1 MAINKYPDGSSY
13 AAETPTKQ
21 FIFRLNTYEDLW
33 HLNQIV
39 DAQNSLGVKPEV
51 LIPWLIDGQA
61 DKRFASNQSN
71 GLKLVCKFLNS
82 MKVNFKIF
90 HPHNAEVVEAL
101 IDNVEI
107 IGNSEFIQKVLFKL
121 SGKSNGEPVKDNLL
135 ILLPDGGAYK
145 WGVKLADSIDW
156 KGDVLAAAKSRKFE
170 GGKSVLTQ
178 QLPNYNFEGKDII
191 IIDDICIGG
200 GTFTGLSSL
209 LRERNAG
216 KLYLAVSHMTVQNF
230 KNNTLFQSFDKV
242 FTTNSKYDCYYI
254 PKGEAGGVKP
264 DNLEIIKMFN

>member
-21 FIFRLNTYEDLW
+21 FTFRLNTYEDLW

-61 DKRFASNQSN
+61 DRRFESNQSS

-82 MKVNFKIF
+82 MKAKFTIF
-90 HPHNAEVVEAL
+90 HPHNAEVVFAL
-101 IDNVEI
+101 MDNVEI
-107 IGNSEFIQKVLFKL
+107 VDNGSFIKTTLGRLVIDANNLFL
-121 SGKSNGEPVKDNLL
+121 PNLV

-145 WGVKLADSIDW
+145 WGVKLTDSIDW
-156 KGDVLAAAKSRKFE
+156 KGDVLAAAKNRKFD

-178 QLPNYNFEGKDII
+178 QLPDYNFEGKDVFIM
-191 IIDDICIGG
+191 DDLCIGG
-200 GTFTGLSSL
+200 GTFIGLSSL
-209 LRERNAG
+209 LRERNVG

-230 KNNTLFQSFDKV
+230 RDNSLFESFNKV
-242 FTTNSKYDCYYI
+242 FTTNSKYDCYYV
-254 PKGEAGGVKP
+254 PRGEAGGVKP